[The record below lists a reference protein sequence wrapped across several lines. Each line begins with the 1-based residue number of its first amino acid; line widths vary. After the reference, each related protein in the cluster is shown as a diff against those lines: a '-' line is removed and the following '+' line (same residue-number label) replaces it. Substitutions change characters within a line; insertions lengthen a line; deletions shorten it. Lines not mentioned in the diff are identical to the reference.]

1 MRGSHMVSHWSRTQ
15 QVIALSSAE
24 AELNGICKASQE
36 GLAAS
41 QLAKELLVPESL
53 VVKTDASAARGV
65 VQRQGSGRI
74 KHLSV
79 MQLWVQERESNKKL
93 DLQKI
98 PRAVN
103 WADLLPHHWSEG
115 EAAIM
120 LSGMSVDRRGPS
132 G

>member
-1 MRGSHMVSHWSRTQ
+1 MQRIPGRAGRQPVS
-15 QVIALSSAE
+15 
-24 AELNGICKASQE
+24 E
-36 GLAAS
+36 GA
-41 QLAKELLVPESL
+41 VGPGVF
-53 VVKTDASAARGV
+53 VVKTDASAAREV

-74 KHLSV
+74 EHLSV
-79 MQLWVQERESNKKL
+79 KQLWVQERESNKEL

-98 PRAVN
+98 PRAPN
-103 WADLLPHHWSEG
+103 WADLMTHHWSEG